1 MIEDVIDGSTNN
13 PVRSNLREKD
23 KTIWK
28 VGDIRFEIPRILL
41 SIDSYPE
48 GYRLRRLE
56 TSRNISASARPFAAR
71 LYLSMMSRHG
81 LETYDGT
88 EVDRFLKQ
96 HMRVGDRWLHWES
109 ERQPWSERMTH
120 WLWD

>member
-13 PVRSNLREKD
+13 PGRSNLREKN

-48 GYRLRRLE
+48 GYRQRRLE
-56 TSRNISASARPFAAR
+56 TSRNISASARPFAVR
-71 LYLSMMSRHG
+71 LSI
-81 LETYDGT
+81 YDA
-88 EVDRFLKQ
+88 
-96 HMRVGDRWLHWES
+96 
-109 ERQPWSERMTH
+109 
-120 WLWD
+120 